1 MLQNEDEFLSLLLIV
16 KFTVSNNLRNS
27 CFLCKYANS
36 SWGPVPLQLKNT
48 NSYLRTYRWLISGLT
63 SRSLL
68 LVVNYCAN
76 IKKLCGSLQIAAATE
91 NTYYKMFPFSSKVFY
106 LKSPN
111 HALLSYV
118 GISLKLLSYHWH
130 IWQWHQKKQLYS
142 SVSYLVITFH
152 MLSIHIN
159 MRATRIISW

>member
-36 SWGPVPLQLKNT
+36 SWGPVPLQLKST
-48 NSYLRTYRWLISGLT
+48 NRYLRTYRWLISGLT

-76 IKKLCGSLQIAAATE
+76 IKKLCGSLQIPVATE
-91 NTYYKMFPFSSKVFY
+91 NTYYKMVPFSWEVFHP
-106 LKSPN
+106 KSPD

-118 GISLKLLSYHWH
+118 GISLKLLSKSLTYLAMTSKETALFKRFLFGNNFSYV
-130 IWQWHQKKQLYS
+130 IYS
-142 SVSYLVITFH
+142 YK
-152 MLSIHIN
+152 
-159 MRATRIISW
+159 